1 MTFLV
6 NDNAKEQ
13 DYKVIVRTPTDGI
26 LNAEG
31 KEVTANSAEG
41 VITVSQQYEC
51 SFGEWEYYS
60 KSKHV
65 RYCDDCD
72 KKEYK
77 SHNWNDG
84 EIIKQPAHGV
94 EGEMEYTCEDCGYT
108 KSVEIDALAHSFGDW
123 QKCSETQH
131 KRSCSCGEEEY
142 ESHYWGA
149 GIVTKHPTASEPGIR
164 TFTCDDC
171 DATKTEEIP
180 YDSILVSGIQLNETN
195 ITITRG
201 NSTNLIATITPQN
214 ATNQNVIWTSSNP
227 VIASVSSDGIV
238 NANFA
243 GTAIITTTTEDGGYT
258 AQCEVTVERKADDNI
273 GEDISVTEVTLTPLH
288 DKLIL
293 DGKPSSTIVNATV
306 YPENATNTKLIWEN
320 SDSSVV
326 DMAFFDSSDHKALIV
341 ALSPGEAVITVTTV
355 DGNFVAQ
362 CKIIVTANGEVTTE
376 APDTNNTE
384 TDVIT
389 PEIPVNTDNEI
400 DVPITEASSN
410 NVETEVIDK
419 IEEETTS
426 KSNENTIE
434 TTENL
439 TERPT
444 ECPTDDEDETS
455 AENKDKNDISIT
467 FGCKSFSGFSG
478 VFIALI
484 MPFIGAYFFNK
495 KKKQ

>member
-1 MTFLV
+1 M
-6 NDNAKEQ
+6 
-13 DYKVIVRTPTDGI
+13 
-26 LNAEG
+26 NAEG

-77 SHNWNDG
+77 SHNWDDG

-180 YDSILVSGIQLNETN
+180 YDSVLVSGIQLNETN
-195 ITITRG
+195 ITITSG

-243 GTAIITTTTEDGGYT
+243 GTAIITATTEDGGYT
-258 AQCEVTVERKADDNI
+258 AQCEVTVEGKADDNI
-273 GEDISVTEVTLTPLH
+273 GEDISVTGVTLTPLH

-293 DGKPSSTIVNATV
+293 DGNPSSTIVNATV

-320 SDSSVV
+320 SDSFVV

-362 CKIIVTANGEVTTE
+362 CKIIVTANGEVTPE
-376 APDTNNTE
+376 APDINTE
-384 TDVIT
+384 TDVKT
-389 PEIPVNTDNEI
+389 PEIPVNTDDEI
-400 DVPITEASSN
+400 DIPVTEASSN
-410 NVETEVIDK
+410 NAETEVIDR
-419 IEEETTS
+419 IDEETTS
-426 KSNENTIE
+426 QKSEIVVE
-434 TTENL
+434 TTEDL

-444 ECPTDDEDETS
+444 DNEDATS
-455 AENKDKNDISIT
+455 TEHKDNNDISIT
-467 FGCKSFSGFSG
+467 FGCKSFAGFSG
-478 VFIALI
+478 VAMILI
-484 MPFIGAYFFNK
+484 IPVISIYFFK
-495 KKKQ
+495 SKKKQ